1 MNQGDTRTLAGRAAL
16 ITGAGRR
23 IGAAIAAKLAE
34 HGAAVVIHYCNS
46 RAEAEELAAGIVAGG
61 GVAKLVQG
69 DLADLQTASD
79 LVGAAVHELGRPLD
93 ILVNNASIFEPGGMD
108 SSGGNA
114 WTRHEAINLRAPFL
128 LARAFARQLPTTAR
142 GDILNLNDIR
152 ALRPGADYLAYTA
165 SKVGLHGLTR
175 SLALELAPRVRVNEV
190 ALGAVLPPEKPGAE
204 YEHVR
209 REEILLGAF
218 PTVDEVTGALSFF
231 LENGAVTGQTLCI
244 DGGQHL
250 R

>member
-1 MNQGDTRTLAGRAAL
+1 MNAGESRSLAGRAAL

-23 IGAAIAAKLAE
+23 IGAAIATRLAE
-34 HGAAVVIHYCNS
+34 RGAAVAIHYRSS
-46 RAEAEELAAGIVAGG
+46 RAEAEQLAGSITAAGGMART
-61 GVAKLVQG
+61 VQG

-108 SSGGNA
+108 AGGGNA

-128 LARAFARQLPTTAR
+128 LARAFARQLPETAR

-175 SLALELAPRVRVNEV
+175 SLAVELAPRVRVNEV
-190 ALGAVLPPEKPGAE
+190 ALGAVLPPEKPAAA

-209 REEILLGAF
+209 RDAIPLGAF
-218 PTVDEVTGALSFF
+218 PTVDEVVGALLFF